1 MAELFLAKD
10 PQQKRMVVL
19 KRILPYLAQDSEF
32 VKMFLDE
39 ARIAAQL
46 HHPNCVEILELGQ
59 LDKAL
64 FIVMEWIDGVDLRRL
79 ILREKERGR
88 LIPPAIAAQIVARL
102 CDGLHYAHQRLGPK
116 GKPLGIVH
124 RDVSPQNVMVSFQG
138 AVKLVDFGIAKANVL
153 ATKSEP
159 GVIKGK
165 FLYLSPEQVGQQ
177 PLDGRSDLFS
187 VGTLLYEMTCGENPF
202 QRASAEAVLVAV
214 RNSAVAPP
222 VSKVRGYPAVLSK
235 IILRCLEKSRSA
247 RYAQCDEARLALIDF
262 VESQGNRA
270 QRLDDYIDEVFG
282 SSEERTAI
290 NVPGNSLDTEAKS
303 VRTVSGEGNL
313 ESLATPMAQLLA
325 TDTNE
330 PKTLTTGPVRMQ
342 LSSSELTSVSLESI
356 PATNVTEDSDLKTS
370 RDLILNKTDERRDL
384 SSSAV
389 TQKAAKPSRPPP
401 LKVPSK
407 KRAVTA
413 APVQGVGLG
422 DPDDFVATQ
431 DSKMP
436 SALLKAVSRRP
447 APKAPPRVAL
457 LPFALFGLLAA
468 LGLSALVWAL
478 WPTPGSPPVPR
489 SSAASATAPLTRVRL
504 KAKKGATLQ
513 WQNKVVEDELVVELP
528 VGKSRISVG
537 CGTAEKRFRLVEF
550 EVRGGETPQTFELGC
565 P

>member
-10 PQQKRMVVL
+10 PQHKRMVVL
-19 KRILPYLAQDSEF
+19 KRILPYLAEDPEF

-64 FIVMEWIDGVDLRRL
+64 FIVMEWIDGVDLRRF

-88 LIPPAIAAQIVARL
+88 LIPPAVAAQIVAKL
-102 CDGLHYAHQRLGPK
+102 CEGLHYAHQRLGPK

-153 ATKSEP
+153 ATKSQP

-165 FLYLSPEQVGQQ
+165 YLYLSPEQVVQQ

-214 RNSAVAPP
+214 RNSAVPPP
-222 VSKVRGYPAVLSK
+222 VSKVRGYPAALSK

-247 RYAQCDEARLALIDF
+247 RYASCDEARLALLDF
-262 VESQGNRA
+262 VESQKNRA
-270 QRLDDYIDEVFG
+270 RRLDDYIDEVFG

-290 NVPGNSLDTEAKS
+290 NVPGNTGDTDAKAQ
-303 VRTVSGEGNL
+303 RTVSGEGNIA
-313 ESLATPMAQLLA
+313 SLATPMGQPLS
-325 TDTNE
+325 TDTQE
-330 PKTLTTGPVRMQ
+330 PETLTTTGPVRLPQ
-342 LSSSELTSVSLESI
+342 SASELTSVSLESI
-356 PATNVTEDSDLKTS
+356 PATNVTEDTDLKTS
-370 RDLILNKTDERRDL
+370 RDLTLQPAEVRREQL
-384 SSSAV
+384 SSAV
-389 TQKAAKPSRPPP
+389 TQKAAKPSHPPP
-401 LKVPSK
+401 LKVSSK
-407 KRAVTA
+407 KRA
-413 APVQGVGLG
+413 APALPSQVGLSG

-431 DSKMP
+431 DAKMP

-447 APKAPPRVAL
+447 PPKTPARTPL

-478 WPTPGSPPVPR
+478 WPMPR
-489 SSAASATAPLTRVRL
+489 SAPLSRNAAAPLIRVRL
-504 KAKKGATLQ
+504 KTMKGAVLQ
-513 WQNKVVEDELVVELP
+513 WQDKVIDDEVTVDLP
-528 VGKSRISVG
+528 VGKARVSVG
-537 CGTAEKRFRLVEF
+537 CGTAPKRFRLVEF
-550 EVRGGETPQTFELGC
+550 EVRSSETAQTVELGC